1 MRYKKKTTVRL
12 GLILLAC
19 LVFQTSAWSQSDEN
33 LFREAKVF
41 LFDKKWVKAQ
51 EKLEELLSKYPDS
64 PLFSQALFYKG
75 RCLEEQDGQER
86 EAVEVYERYT
96 LRRDRTA
103 SLAEE
108 AEVSIIDLA
117 YKLYGR
123 GKKSALDKIETRLYR
138 QSRVV
143 KYYAA
148 VKLSYVKDKKRA
160 NKAVP
165 VLKEILKAEKD
176 EELRDRAKIALLRI
190 DPKSLQDFEEQ
201 RYERKARV
209 FHLRVQNR
217 GKKEPEVAI
226 NIPWALA
233 DLALSSIPEKERQE
247 MREEGYDIDK
257 IIRELTEYQGKIVE
271 IKTKTSIIKIWID

>member
-1 MRYKKKTTVRL
+1 MRYKKKTILCL
-12 GLILLAC
+12 GLIFLAC
-19 LVFQTSAWSQSDEN
+19 LVFQGTAWSQPDEN
-33 LFREAKVF
+33 LFREAKIL
-41 LFDKKWVKAQ
+41 LFDKKWEKARQ
-51 EKLEELLSKYPDS
+51 KLEELLVKYPDS

-86 EAVEVYERYT
+86 EALEVYERYT
-96 LRRDRTA
+96 LRRDRNP

-117 YKLYGR
+117 YKLYERGR
-123 GKKSALDKIETRLYR
+123 KSALDKIETRLYR
-138 QSRVV
+138 QDRVV

-165 VLKEILKAEKD
+165 VLKEILDTEKD

-190 DPKSLQDFEEQ
+190 NPKSLQDFEEQ

-209 FHLRVQNR
+209 LHLRVQNR
-217 GKKEPEVAI
+217 WKKEPEVAI

-233 DLALSSIPEKERQE
+233 HLALSSIPEKERQE

-257 IIRELTEYQGKIVE
+257 VIRELTDYKGRIVE
-271 IKTKTSIIKIWID
+271 IKTRTSIIKIWID